1 MDSANTS
8 AKSEQKVGIDM
19 FLGCSEM
26 ASSIDMVILAMSSSW
41 RGYSRRDL
49 LTQGDKLIEKLTQLT
64 MEFHFLSQGML
75 RMT

>member
-1 MDSANTS
+1 MDSANTL

-26 ASSIDMVILAMSSSW
+26 ASSIDMVILAMSSPW
-41 RGYSRRDL
+41 GGYSQRNL
-49 LTQGDKLIEKLTQLT
+49 LIQGDKLIEKLTQLT